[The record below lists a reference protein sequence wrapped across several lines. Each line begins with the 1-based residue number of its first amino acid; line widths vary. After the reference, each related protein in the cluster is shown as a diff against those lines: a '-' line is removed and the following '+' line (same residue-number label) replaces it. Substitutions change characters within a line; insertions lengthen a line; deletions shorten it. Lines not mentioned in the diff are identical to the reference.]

1 MANETEKH
9 PAPTTYLSLLIDMK
23 GKKTLVV
30 GAGTIGTRRI
40 KLLIDHGLKPLV
52 ISTSTSA
59 EVDQWASEGKCLII
73 RRKFSP
79 GDTAGCALVI
89 AATSNARTNGHVVE
103 EAERNGALANR
114 IDDPD
119 CAIQIPGIVQ
129 RGKLQIAV
137 STSSAS
143 PSFTRQLKREL
154 EERFDEAY
162 EPWIELLYQV
172 RRRVAERIDDPARRA
187 SLLRAL
193 AQEPYLER
201 IRRGETFDPEQVYQ
215 QLIAQ
220 E

>member
-1 MANETEKH
+1 MDNDTEKH
-9 PAPTTYLSLLIDMK
+9 PAPTTYLPLLIDMK

-59 EVDQWASEGKCLII
+59 EVTQWADEGKCLII

-79 GDTAGCALVI
+79 GDTAGCSLVI
-89 AATSNARTNGHVVE
+89 AATTNPRTNGHVVE
-103 EAERNGALANR
+103 EAVRNGALASR
-114 IDDPD
+114 VDDPD

-129 RGKLQIAV
+129 RGRLQIAI
-137 STSSAS
+137 STSGAS
-143 PSFTRQLKREL
+143 PSLTSRLKREV
-154 EERFDEAY
+154 EDRFDEAY

-172 RRRVAERIDDPARRA
+172 RRRVRERIDDPNRRA
-187 SLLRAL
+187 SLLRTL
-193 AQEPYLER
+193 AQDPYLER
-201 IRRGETFDPEQVYQ
+201 IRRGESFDPEQVYQ
-215 QLIAQ
+215 QLITQ